1 MMIGI
6 GITLVG
12 GGRVGPPAGYA
23 FVTTTDSSG
32 NRVRVTT
39 TNANGA
45 RVPVVTRIAA

>member
-12 GGRVGPPAGYA
+12 GGRVGPPAGSA
-23 FVTTTDSSG
+23 FVTTTDGGG

-45 RVPVVTRIAA
+45 RVPVPTRKSA